1 MKKLGAILWFISL
14 FFVVGCD
21 APQIQQQPPYSDTT
35 PVAVNAPPKSD
46 WTVLIPQVNR
56 MDGSVIQG
64 VTTGSLITL
73 DLCFENGKPC
83 KVRVAIGVP
92 RACYIEGNFEDWNTR
107 RKLRVKFDDG
117 KPRIE
122 LWVIADGHH
131 ALIPP
136 RPTAFIAE
144 LHKHKTFWA
153 EFGCAKYDQG
163 EVNEFHIDGLQM
175 ALNAMKQGGE
185 SK

>member
-1 MKKLGAILWFISL
+1 MKKLDAILWFISV
-14 FFVVGCD
+14 FFVIGCD
-21 APQIQQQPPYSDTT
+21 APQIQPQPPKSDT
-35 PVAVNAPPKSD
+35 PPIAVNAPPKSY
-46 WTVLIPQVNR
+46 WTVLKPQVNR

-83 KVRVAIGVP
+83 KVPVVISAP

-107 RKLRVKFDDG
+107 RKIRVKFDDG
-117 KPRIE
+117 QPRMEI
-122 LWVIADGHH
+122 WVIADDRH

-136 RPTAFIAE
+136 RPSAFIAE
-144 LHKHKTFWA
+144 LLKHKTLLA

-163 EVNEFHIDGLQM
+163 EVTEFHIDGLQM
-175 ALNAMKQGGE
+175 ALNAMKQGSQ